1 MGCRAKFIKIFR
13 CVKGREINDELHT
26 FDGIRDVFSSKP

>member
-13 CVKGREINDELHT
+13 CVKGQEINDELHT
-26 FDGIRDVFSSKP
+26 FRGIRDVFSRKP